1 VTPLIIVSMKLKEKN
16 LDFAQNKDD
25 KSNSRAKQNE
35 IKQSLKKSNKS
46 NNS

>member
-1 VTPLIIVSMKLKEKN
+1 MKLKEKSPV
-16 LDFAQNKDD
+16 FAQNKDD
-25 KSNSRAKQNE
+25 KSNSKARQSE